1 MGRLID
7 ILIRIV
13 VFRERL
19 EKASPEE
26 IRTRLGL
33 LSSLCTLGLIFFHC
47 FKLLEP
53 VINRLRD
60 TTVFILMISVIALL
74 FFGTFAGFYRLNVKY
89 SIIVSISLL
98 FWVIAEIIYRT
109 INFIS

>member
-33 LSSLCTLGLIFFHC
+33 LSSLCTLGLIFFHF
-47 FKLLEP
+47 FKFLEP

-60 TTVFILMISVIALL
+60 TTACMLMGAVIGLIFCGLL
-74 FFGTFAGFYRLNVKY
+74 AGFYRLSVKY
-89 SIIVSISLL
+89 SIIVSVSLL